1 MLELQG
7 ISRVYDTGSQK
18 VEALKGVSVRFRQNE
33 FVSVLGPSGC
43 GKTTL
48 LNIIGGLDRAT
59 EGELIISGRSTRRFR
74 DRDWDSYRNHAIG
87 FVFQSYNLIG
97 HQSVLSNVEMALT
110 LAGVS
115 KKERRERAKHALER
129 VGLGDQLSKRPR
141 ELSGGQ
147 MQRVA
152 IARALVNDPK
162 ILLADEPT
170 GALDS
175 ETGLQVMELLAE
187 IAKDRLVIMVTH
199 NPELAEKYSTR
210 IVRLSDGR
218 IVGDTDPYDGAD
230 EQEGSLSTSRT
241 GMSFLTALGLSLN
254 NLLTKK
260 TRTILV
266 AFAGSIGIIGI
277 ALILAMSTGVQRYI
291 DKIERETLTSYP
303 LTLQSESM
311 DLNSLS
317 ENMTV
322 DVEAEQREEGRIY
335 SGRILRGM
343 LGLMLNEVK
352 QNDLAAFKEH
362 IDSDP
367 EFGKLVSGV
376 SYEYSSQ
383 LNIWRNTP
391 EGPLQVN
398 PSTTYE
404 DLMADAQS
412 TDVPESFAQMYA
424 MGTMASSY
432 SSNAQSVFTQL
443 LDNRELLDSQY
454 DVVAGRWPEDKTE
467 VVLLLNR
474 SGVISDYTLYTLG
487 IKSRSELK
495 QLVNDMMNGTE
506 EKGDTVSYS
515 YEEIMDITF
524 RVVIPGNYYEKSG
537 GHWVSVLD
545 DPEKLQKVV
554 DEGLEL
560 KIVGIV
566 MPSEGSVV
574 GASTGRIG
582 YLPELMEYAITMAND
597 SEIVKDQLA
606 NPEMDVIRA
615 MPFEK
620 TEFDIDKV
628 DLTGYETFVSGVRVL
643 LGDEKLNEIIRSVVP
658 TVGSGKS
665 LEENLISFGAADLS
679 IPDKINIYPKDF
691 ESKELIGKYIDA
703 YNESNTGGGKT
714 ITYTDYV
721 GLLLSG
727 VTDIVQAVTYV
738 LVAFVA
744 VSLFVSSIM
753 IGVIT
758 YISVLERTKEIGI
771 LRALGASKRDIRRVF
786 DAETLII
793 GFMAGMLGILVSLLL
808 ILPIN
813 RIIYNLAGMH
823 NMAYLPVTSC
833 AALVLISMF
842 LTLIA
847 GLIPSGFAARRDPVV
862 ALRSE

>member
-18 VEALKGVSVRFRQNE
+18 VEALRGVSVRFRQNE

-59 EGELIISGRSTRRFR
+59 AGELIISGRSTRSYK

-110 LAGVS
+110 LSGVS
-115 KKERRERAKHALER
+115 KKERKERAKQALER
-129 VGLGDQLSKRPR
+129 VGLGDQLTKRPR

-175 ETGLQVMELLAE
+175 ETGIQVMELLSE

-218 IVGDTDPYDGAD
+218 IVGDTNPYDGAD
-230 EQEGSLSTSRT
+230 ETESSLSTKRT

-291 DKIERETLTSYP
+291 NKIERETLTSYP
-303 LTLQSESM
+303 LMLESESM

-317 ENMTV
+317 ENMSTDV
-322 DVEAEQREEGRIY
+322 DAEQREEDRIY

-352 QNDLAAFKEH
+352 QNDLAAFKQH
-362 IDSDP
+362 IENDP
-367 EFGKLVSGV
+367 EFSKLVSGV

-383 LNIWRNTP
+383 LNIWRQTP

-404 DLMADAQS
+404 DLMQN
-412 TDVPESFAQMYA
+412 TQGEEVPESFAQMYA
-424 MGTMASSY
+424 MGSMASSY

-454 DVVAGRWPEDKTE
+454 DVVAGRWPQDKSE

-495 QLVNDMMNGTE
+495 NLVSDLLSGAE
-506 EKGDTVSYS
+506 EKHDTDSYS
-515 YEEIMDITF
+515 YDEILDLTF

-537 GHWVSVLD
+537 GRWVDIKD
-545 DPEKLQKVV
+545 DPEKLAKVV

-560 KIVGIV
+560 KVVGIA
-566 MPSEGSVV
+566 MPAEGSIV

-582 YLPELMEYAITMAND
+582 YLPELQTYAITLANE
-597 SEIVKDQLA
+597 SEIVKEQLA
-606 NPEMDVIRA
+606 NPETDIIRS

-620 TEFDIDKV
+620 TEFDINKV
-628 DLTGYETFVSGVRVL
+628 DLTGYESFVSGVRML
-643 LGDEKLNEIIRSVVP
+643 LGDEKLNEIIRSVAP
-658 TVGSGKS
+658 TVGSGKT
-665 LEENLISFGAADLS
+665 LQENLISFGAADLS
-679 IPDKINIYPKDF
+679 VPDSINIYPLSF
-691 ESKELIGKYIDA
+691 ESKELIAEYIDN
-703 YNESNTGGGKT
+703 YNQQNGSGGKS

-727 VTDIVQAVTYV
+727 VTEIVQAVTYV

-771 LRALGASKRDIRRVF
+771 LRALGASKRDIGRVF
-786 DAETLII
+786 NAETLII

-808 ILPIN
+808 IIPIN
-813 RIIYNLAGMH
+813 QIIYNLAEMH
-823 NMAYLPVTSC
+823 NMAYLPASSC
-833 AALVLISMF
+833 TVLVLISMF
-842 LTLIA
+842 LTLVA

-862 ALRSE
+862 ALRSD

>member
-18 VEALKGVSVRFRQNE
+18 VEALKGVSVRFRANE

-48 LNIIGGLDRAT
+48 LNIIGGLDLAT
-59 EGELIISGRSTRRFR
+59 EGELIIAGRSTRRYK

-110 LAGVS
+110 LSGVS
-115 KKERRERAKHALER
+115 KKERREKAVNALKR
-129 VGLGDQLSKRPR
+129 VGLGDQLTKRPR

-187 IAKDRLVIMVTH
+187 IARDRLVIMVTH

-210 IVRLSDGR
+210 IVRLYDGR

-230 EQEGSLSTSRT
+230 EKEGSLSASRT

-291 DKIERETLTSYP
+291 DKVERETLTSYP

-317 ENMTV
+317 ENMTA
-322 DVEAEQREEGRIY
+322 DVREEDREEGRIY
-335 SGRILRGM
+335 SGRVLRGM
-343 LGLMLNEVK
+343 LGIMLNQVK
-352 QNDLAAFKEH
+352 QNDLAAFKAH
-362 IDSDP
+362 IESDP
-367 EFGKLVSGV
+367 EFKKLVSGV
-376 SYEYSSQ
+376 SYDYSSQ
-383 LNIWRNTP
+383 MNIWRQTP
-391 EGPLQVN
+391 EGLLQVN

-404 DLMADAQS
+404 DLMADS
-412 TDVPESFAQMYA
+412 KDENVPDSFAQMYA
-424 MGTMASSY
+424 MGTMTSNY
-432 SSNAQSVFTQL
+432 SANAQSVFIQL
-443 LDNRELLDSQY
+443 LDNRELLESQY
-454 DVVAGRWPEDKTE
+454 EVAAGRWPQDKTE

-474 SGVISDYTLYTLG
+474 NGVVNDYTLYTLG

-495 QLVNDMMNGTE
+495 ELVNDILSGKE
-506 EKGDTVSYS
+506 EAQDTASYS
-515 YEEIMDITF
+515 YDEILSLSF
-524 RVVIPGNYYEKSG
+524 RVVIPGNFYEKSG
-537 GHWVSVLD
+537 SHWVSVKD
-545 DPEKLQKVV
+545 DEEKLEKIVS
-554 DEGLEL
+554 EGLEL
-560 KIVGIV
+560 KVVGI
-566 MPSEGSVV
+566 MKPSEGSIV

-582 YLPELMEYAITMAND
+582 YMPELMEYVIELANA
-597 SEIVKDQLA
+597 SEIVKDQMA
-606 NPEMDVIRA
+606 NPETDVIRG
-615 MPFEK
+615 MPFEQS
-620 TEFDIDKV
+620 EFDIDKV
-628 DLTGYETFVSGVRVL
+628 DLTGYESFVSGVRFM
-643 LGDEKLNEIIRSVVP
+643 LGDDKLNEIIRSVVP
-658 TVGSGKS
+658 TIGSGS
-665 LEENLISFGAADLS
+665 SYQENLIKMGAGDLS
-679 IPDKINIYPKDF
+679 QPDAIKIYPLSF
-691 ESKELIGKYIDA
+691 ESKELIANYIEA
-703 YNESNTGGGKT
+703 YNREHEDSGQT

-721 GLLLSG
+721 GLLLSS

-771 LRALGASKRDIRRVF
+771 LRALGASKRDISRVF
-786 DAETLII
+786 NAETLII
-793 GFMAGMLGILVSLLL
+793 GFMAGMLGILMSLLL

-813 RIIYNLAGMH
+813 GVIYNLSGMH
-823 NMAYLPVTSC
+823 NMAYLPATSC
-833 AALVLISMF
+833 AVLVLISMF
-842 LTLIA
+842 LTLVA